1 MNTEKYPYKIL
12 FVDDE
17 KSIRDNY
24 VTYLS
29 AYFSEV
35 YQAKDG
41 EEAYAIYKKI
51 SPDIMIVD
59 INMPKMNGLELLE
72 KIRENDHTT
81 KVIIMTSHTQQE
93 YLLKAVKL
101 KLTSYL
107 IKPVNR
113 QLIKESIDTVVEELR
128 SFITVSTKNIKLNNE
143 YSWDTEFKQ
152 LTYNEN
158 DIPLTKKEQDFFS
171 LLVSNKNKTFSTE
184 EIIYQI
190 WDLYDEGH
198 ENSIK
203 TLIKNIRKKL
213 PSNIVKNVF
222 GVGYRLDLK

>member
-41 EEAYAIYKKI
+41 EEAYVIYKKI

-72 KIRENDHTT
+72 KIRENDHAT

>member
-1 MNTEKYPYKIL
+1 LNTEKYPYKIL

-41 EEAYAIYKKI
+41 KEAYSIYKNI

-72 KIRENDHTT
+72 KIRENDHATR
-81 KVIIMTSHTQQE
+81 VIIMTSHTQQE

-113 QLIKESIDTVVEELR
+113 QLIKESIDAVVEELR
-128 SFITVSTKNIKLNNE
+128 SFTTISTKNIKLNNE
-143 YSWDTEFKQ
+143 YSWDIEFKQ

-158 DIPLTKKEQDFFS
+158 NIPLTKKEQDFFS

-184 EIIYQI
+184 EIIYQL
-190 WDLYDEGH
+190 WDVYDEGQVS
-198 ENSIK
+198 SIK
-203 TLIKNIRKKL
+203 TLVKNIRKKL